1 VNNPILKIGA
11 EGSAAVVSI
20 TGLSTG
26 LISPRGLAIDAS
38 GNLYIADFGNSRVVK
53 VDSFGVGSVVST
65 PSITLSNPYG
75 VAVDFS
81 GNLYI
86 SDTGNNR
93 IIKVTSSG
101 TASVLTINSLGH
113 VLSSPRGISTDS
125 YGNLYIA
132 DYGDNVVVQVTASGS
147 GSDLSSTQTLNGP
160 ADVKTR
166 NNGTVYIVDRNTVNG
181 SNTGQVIVRDSAGN
195 SSVLLNGAAAL
206 QQPSGIAVNSLGTI
220 YVADSGDR
228 RVQSYQTTAVKFP
241 SVSLHGSSTTL
252 TLPFTVSSGVTLSA
266 VAAYTAGVQGLDFT
280 IANTSTCGA
289 GTSNSN
295 CTLDITFSPTAPGVR
310 TGAVV
315 LSSSSGNLTVPIYG
329 SVDAPVVTINP
340 GISTVVNTGTTALTA
355 PYHSVVDGAGNIYVG
370 NYTGNNVTKIPAGG
384 GSGTVLTGSISTSQ
398 VTGLAMDG
406 AGNLFFANYQTSGQI
421 VEISNTGTVSAITI
435 NGVSLN
441 SPTKLHF
448 DAAGDLFI
456 TDYGNG
462 KFVEVTPSFSGDGT
476 VANGNGYVL
485 ATGGNSYPIISIPGS
500 TVDAVGNLYIA
511 NRDTSP
517 SQIIKVDPFGNS
529 SVVSFPTYGS
539 VFNSVQGLAVDP
551 SGNLY
556 VVDTGN
562 KRIIRKT
569 VSGEEAVIAFTG
581 DQMGPSDFGVTP
593 DAYGN
598 LLIAEF
604 NNNRLL
610 KVDLGQ
616 GSLKFP
622 DTQVL
627 TQSQAPLT
635 AVVANLGDTSL
646 DFTAGP
652 NYTTEF
658 SLNTSDQNPCTSTTT
673 LASGTSCNIS
683 AYFTPQVSGVRTG
696 TLIITNNNWN
706 VAGSTQQVALSGTG
720 LSDTTTTTL
729 IASTQTAVYGQTVN
743 LQVSVADQTS
753 SSVHPPGT
761 IRIVDTITTTAG
773 ISQTTIADLVALDGS
788 GNLTLPSVLLNGV
801 GSHSIQASYVPSSV
815 VFQASS
821 AQTTIVIAQ
830 SPVIFSANNITLTF
844 GQSGSAAIRL
854 AGKFPNLTPPS
865 GTVNYTVFDASNASV
880 ASGSATLIAGTDSSS
895 ASLSIPKTLGLGQ
908 YTIAVSYSGDTN
920 YSATPQAGS
929 ISLAVGKA
937 TPTVAIAASA
947 TQLSFPG
954 QVTLSANV
962 SSTSGTP
969 SGLVTFYDG
978 QVALGTKSLS
988 SGQAVLTTSLS
999 VGSHFVRVEYAG
1011 DSNFLSANSTVAA
1024 VTVNQATP
1032 AVALAASATQL
1043 TFPGEASFTVTVSSS
1058 SGSPSGQ
1065 VTFRDGQTILGTA
1078 SLSDGQAVLAK
1089 SLSVGSH
1096 SITAEYSGDTNFT
1109 SATSSVIAI
1118 TVNQATPA
1126 ISLSASTGSA
1136 TVFTAVSFTAMVN
1149 SSAGAPSGSVSFYD
1163 STGLLGTEPL
1173 SNGKAVL
1180 TTSKLGVGS
1189 HTITAVYGGDGNFQT
1204 VSSSSVTVAINQ
1216 ATSAIALVSSANPI
1230 LLTSAASFT
1239 ATVTSNSGAPTGTV
1253 GFYDGTTLL
1262 GTVALSNGQA
1272 VYTTTSLAVGTHSI
1286 TGVYSGD
1293 TNFAGATSSAI
1304 AELVQD
1310 FTIGSPASGGG
1321 SSSIP
1326 TLSVTPG
1333 GTATFTLSLGPS
1345 GGTTFP
1351 APVTL
1356 SLSGLPPGATGTLSP
1371 TTLPAGSSLSNVTL
1385 TIQLPQQT
1393 AQVPANNRRELW
1405 VGGGMLAILLLP
1417 MAVRIRRM
1425 GEGLRRFS
1433 SDMILLFVFAIGI
1446 VSLSGCGAKASGYF
1460 AQAQKSYTIAITA
1473 TSGSLSHSTTV
1484 TLVVQ

>member
-1 VNNPILKIGA
+1 MKFSRMPWILAGLVCLLALSAASPVFASSPIQFNGVVSTVSTGNLSFAQPYSPFGVVADAAGNLYVSDSANNQILKIGA
-11 EGSAAVVSI
+11 DGSASVVSI
-20 TGLSTG
+20 TGLSTP
-26 LISPRGLAIDAS
+26 LISPRGLAIDVS
-38 GNLYIADFGNSRVVK
+38 GNLYIVDFGNSRVVK

-65 PSITLSNPYG
+65 SSITLINPYG

-93 IIKVTSSG
+93 IIKVPSSG

-113 VLSSPRGISTDS
+113 ALNSPRGISTDT

-132 DYGDNVVVQVTASGS
+132 DYGDNVVVKVTTSGS
-147 GSDLSSTQTLNGP
+147 GSDLSITQTLNGP

-166 NNGTVYIVDRNTVNG
+166 NNGSVYIVDRNTVNG

-195 SSVLLNGAAAL
+195 SSVLLNGSAAL

-228 RVQSYQTTAVKFP
+228 RVQSYQTTAVKFS
-241 SVSLHGSSTTL
+241 SVPLHGSSTTL
-252 TLPFTVSSGVTLSA
+252 TLPFTVSSGGTLSG

-295 CTLDITFSPTAPGVR
+295 CTLDITFSPTSPGVR

-315 LSSSSGNLTVPIYG
+315 LSSSSGNLTIPIYG
-329 SVDAPVVTINP
+329 SADAPVVTINP
-340 GISTVVNTGTTALTA
+340 GTSTVVNTGTAALNA
-355 PYHSVVDGAGNIYVG
+355 PYQSVVDGAGNIYVG

-384 GSGTVLTGSISTSQ
+384 GSGTVLTGSIATSQ
-398 VTGLAMDG
+398 ITGLAMDG

-441 SPTKLHF
+441 FPTQLSF

-462 KFVEVTPSFSGDGT
+462 KFVEVTPSSSGDGT

-511 NRDTSP
+511 DRDTSP
-517 SQIIKVDPFGNS
+517 SQIVKVDPFGNS

-556 VVDTGN
+556 VVDTGG
-562 KRIIRKT
+562 KRIVRKT

-598 LLIAEF
+598 LLISEF

-616 GSLKFP
+616 GSLTFSNTP
-622 DTQVL
+622 VL
-627 TQSQAPLT
+627 TQSQNPLT
-635 AVVANLGDTSL
+635 ALVANLGDVSL

-683 AYFTPQVSGVRTG
+683 AYFTPQVGGTRTG
-696 TLIITNNNWN
+696 TLTITNNNWN

-720 LSDTTTTTL
+720 LTDTTTTTL
-729 IASTQTAVYGQTVN
+729 VASTQTAVYGQTVN
-743 LQVSVADQTS
+743 LQVSVEDQTS
-753 SSVHPPGT
+753 SSVHPSGT
-761 IRIVDTITTTAG
+761 VRIVDTVTTTAG
-773 ISQTTIADLVALDGS
+773 VSQTTIADGVALDTS
-788 GNLTLPSVLLNGV
+788 GKATLSNVLLNGV
-801 GSHSIQASYVPSSV
+801 GSHSIQASYVSSSS

-821 AQTTIVIAQ
+821 AQTTVVITQ
-830 SPVIFSANNITLTF
+830 SPVTFTGSGVTLTF
-844 GQSGSAAIRL
+844 GQSGLAAIRL
-854 AGKFPNLTPPS
+854 AGTFPNLTPPS

-880 ASGSATLIAGTDSSS
+880 ASGTATLIAGTDSSS
-895 ASLSIPKTLGLGQ
+895 ASLSLPKTLGVGQ

-929 ISLAVGKA
+929 VSLVVGKA
-937 TPTVAIAASA
+937 TPTVVI
-947 TQLSFPG
+947 
-954 QVTLSANV
+954 
-962 SSTSGTP
+962 
-969 SGLVTFYDG
+969 
-978 QVALGTKSLS
+978 
-988 SGQAVLTTSLS
+988 
-999 VGSHFVRVEYAG
+999 
-1011 DSNFLSANSTVAA
+1011 
-1024 VTVNQATP
+1024 
-1032 AVALAASATQL
+1032 AASATQL

-1065 VTFRDGQTILGTA
+1065 VTFHDGQAVLGIA
-1078 SLSDGQAVLAK
+1078 SLSDGQVVLAK

-1096 SITAEYSGDTNFT
+1096 SITVEYSGDTNFA
-1109 SATSSVIAI
+1109 SATSSAIAI
-1118 TVNQATPA
+1118 TVNQAIPA
-1126 ISLSASTGSA
+1126 VSLSASTGSA
-1136 TVFTAVSFTAMVN
+1136 TVFTSISFTATVS
-1149 SSAGAPSGSVSFYD
+1149 SSAGTPSGNVSFYD
-1163 STGLLGTEPL
+1163 STGLLGAEPL
-1173 SNGKAVL
+1173 SNGRAVF
-1180 TTSKLGVGS
+1180 TTGKLGVGS
-1189 HTITAVYGGDGNFQT
+1189 HTITAVYGGDGNFEG
-1204 VSSSSVTVAINQ
+1204 VSSSSVSVVVNQ
-1216 ATSAIALVSSANPI
+1216 AASAVTLVSSSNPV

-1239 ATVTSNSGAPTGTV
+1239 ATVTSSLGTPTGSV

-1262 GTVALSNGQA
+1262 GAVALSNGQA

-1310 FTIGSPASGGG
+1310 FTIGSPASSGG

-1356 SLSGLPPGATGTLSP
+1356 SLSGLPPGASGTLSP
-1371 TTLPAGSSLSNVTL
+1371 TTLPAGSSLSSVTL

-1393 AQVPANNRRELW
+1393 AQLPTNNRRELW
-1405 VGGGMLAILLLP
+1405 GGGGILALLLLP
-1417 MAVRIRRM
+1417 MAARIRRT
-1425 GEGLRRFS
+1425 GKGLSRFS
-1433 SDMILLFVFAIGI
+1433 SGMILLFVFAG
-1446 VSLSGCGAKASGYF
+1446 VVGLSGCGAKASGYF
-1460 AQAQKSYTIAITA
+1460 AQAQKSYTITITA